1 MFTFRSAEGGCKNL
15 KDLANLG
22 RAYSLGPRG
31 HEARDGLDRGQETF
45 ELETGARVLN
55 DGNDPKASNAQLAK
69 LGLFRRVERH
79 IQSRTLSG
87 LLQLLPLLATAW
99 VLSFLVRQTDS
110 LIRDLTIV
118 DGRPWDFPGI
128 GLLAVIVL
136 CYIVGMLIENV
147 AGRKIMDG
155 VSKVVSFIPVI
166 KTIYGVTQQ
175 ATTSMTSQFNFT
187 RVVFLE
193 WPREGM
199 VAMGF
204 VTGRAYTE
212 DGSQSMVSVYIPT
225 VPNPTSGNM
234 AFVIEDEVMETDISV
249 DDAMKLIFSGG
260 IVLPKEISLAR
271 LPRHEGGIDE
281 LIGRFET
288 E

>member
-1 MFTFRSAEGGCKNL
+1 M
-15 KDLANLG
+15 KDAKDTD
-22 RAYSLGPRG
+22 S
-31 HEARDGLDRGQETF
+31 QEDQSEKPSVFKRF
-45 ELETGARVLN
+45 E
-55 DGNDPKASNAQLAK
+55 S
-69 LGLFRRVERH
+69 H
-79 IQSRTLSG
+79 IQGRTLSG

-99 VLSFLVRQTDS
+99 VMSFLIGQTDS
-110 LIRDLTIV
+110 LIRGLAFV
-118 DGRPWDFPGI
+118 EGRPWDFPGI
-128 GLLAVIVL
+128 GLIVVIVL
-136 CYIVGMLIENV
+136 CYLVGVMITIAV
-147 AGRKIMDG
+147 GRSLMDCI
-155 VSKVVSFIPVI
+155 SLVVSYIPVI

-204 VTGRAYTE
+204 VTGRAFTE
-212 DGSQSMVSVYIPT
+212 DGTQSIVSVYIPT

-234 AFVIEDEVMETDISV
+234 AFVVEDEVMETDISV

-260 IVLPKEISLAR
+260 MVLPSVISLAR
-271 LPRHEGGIDE
+271 LPREDRRDDE

>member
-1 MFTFRSAEGGCKNL
+1 M
-15 KDLANLG
+15 KDATETDAN
-22 RAYSLGPRG
+22 
-31 HEARDGLDRGQETF
+31 EEQ
-45 ELETGARVLN
+45 
-55 DGNDPKASNAQLAK
+55 SNK
-69 LGLFRRVERH
+69 PGLFRRFESH
-79 IQSRTLSG
+79 IQGRTLSG

-99 VLSFLVRQTDS
+99 VLSFLIGQTDN
-110 LIRDLTIV
+110 LVRGLTFV
-118 DGRPWDFPGI
+118 EGRPWDFPGI
-128 GLLAVIVL
+128 GLIAVIVL
-136 CYIVGMLIENV
+136 CYLVGLLITIAV
-147 AGRKIMDG
+147 GRGFMDC
-155 VSKVVSFIPVI
+155 VSLVVSYIPVI

-260 IVLPKEISLAR
+260 MVLPSAISFAR
-271 LPRHEGGIDE
+271 LPREDRRDDE

>member
-1 MFTFRSAEGGCKNL
+1 M
-15 KDLANLG
+15 KDESTAT
-22 RAYSLGPRG
+22 P
-31 HEARDGLDRGQETF
+31 DQEQ
-45 ELETGARVLN
+45 A
-55 DGNDPKASNAQLAK
+55 PKP
-69 LGLFRRVERH
+69 GLFRRFENH
-79 IQSRTLSG
+79 LQGKTLSG

-99 VLSFLVRQTDS
+99 VLLFLVNQTDG
-110 LIRDLTIV
+110 LVRGLAFV
-118 DGRPWDFPGI
+118 EGRPWDFPGI
-128 GLLAVIVL
+128 GLLTVIVL
-136 CYIVGMLIENV
+136 CYLIGLLTTNVVG
-147 AGRKIMDG
+147 RSFMDG
-155 VSKVVSFIPVI
+155 VSLFVSYIPVI

-175 ATTSMTSQFNFT
+175 ATTSLTSQFNFT

-260 IVLPKEISLAR
+260 MVLPNAISFAR
-271 LPRHEGGIDE
+271 LPRREGGVEE

-288 E
+288 EPS

>member
-1 MFTFRSAEGGCKNL
+1 MIEDNRPQIN
-15 KDLANLG
+15 
-22 RAYSLGPRG
+22 P
-31 HEARDGLDRGQETF
+31 EAQEK
-45 ELETGARVLN
+45 
-55 DGNDPKASNAQLAK
+55 PS
-69 LGLFRRVERH
+69 LFRRFERH
-79 IQSRTLSG
+79 IQGKTLSG

-99 VLSFLVRQTDS
+99 VLSFLINQTDG
-110 LIRDLTIV
+110 LIRGFDFV
-118 DGRPWDFPGI
+118 QGRAWDFPGLGLLIVIALCYVI
-128 GLLAVIVL
+128 GLFTSIIL
-136 CYIVGMLIENV
+136 
-147 AGRKIMDG
+147 GRKFMDG
-155 VSKVVSFIPVI
+155 VNKVVSYIPVI

-212 DGSQSMVSVYIPT
+212 DGSQSLVSVYIPT

-234 AFVIEDEVMETDISV
+234 AFVIEDEVMETDLSV
-249 DDAMKLIFSGG
+249 DDAMKLVFSGG
-260 IVLPKEISLAR
+260 MVLPKAISFAR
-271 LPRHEGGIDE
+271 LPREEVGENE
-281 LIGRFET
+281 LVGRFKT